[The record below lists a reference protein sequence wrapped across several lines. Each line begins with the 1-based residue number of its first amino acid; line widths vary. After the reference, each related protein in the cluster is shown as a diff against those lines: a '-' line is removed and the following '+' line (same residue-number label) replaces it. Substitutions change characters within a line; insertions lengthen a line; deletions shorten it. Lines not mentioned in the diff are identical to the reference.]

1 MAKPE
6 LTQKEM
12 QKFIDQDKTHIW
24 QYNTLYQI
32 EYSPNIE
39 KGEYYLRKIIRKS
52 TKGMGVTRR
61 GRFMAMTR
69 ERAEKYL

>member
-1 MAKPE
+1 MKPE

-12 QKFIDQDKTHIW
+12 RKFIDQDKTHIW

-32 EYSPNIE
+32 DYSPNIG

-52 TKGMGVTRR
+52 TKGIGVTRR
-61 GRFMAMTR
+61 GRFIAMQPKV
-69 ERAEKYL
+69 AESYL